1 MPKLCLTCFSMPD
14 LCYTAVGKIELEIE
28 NVTSAQIESELYF
41 VEKGGHWKPNQCMAK
56 RKVS

>member
-1 MPKLCLTCFSMPD
+1 MPD